1 MLRVTLRATPSHL
14 RRVQPVPRRAASGLV
29 ARVYDQVLRDFG
41 VLAPPVALHSPAP
54 GPLAAAWVIL
64 RETLIADG
72 LASRSSKEAVAA
84 AVSLGNSCPYCVQVH
99 SATMHGLVRGS
110 DALAISQ
117 GRLDDVADAR
127 TRAIAEWA
135 RASGSREGA
144 AAHPLPAL
152 PQGEAAELVGVAV
165 TFHYFNRVVNVFLT
179 DSPFPG
185 APVAARG
192 VLLRLFGRYMRPS
205 STVPHAPG
213 DALALLPDVP
223 GPAGPAGPAGSAV
236 PPGPAESAGLAGLA
250 GLGWAAN
257 ATIAGAFA
265 RAAAAVSAAGEA
277 VLPGPVRELVAARLA
292 GWQGEPF
299 GISRAW
305 AEEAVSALEPAHR
318 PAGRLALLTAFASFQ
333 VDEPVVVAARQAGA
347 GDAELVALTS
357 WAALSAATHT
367 GTWLWD
373 TQARPP
379 AAA

>member
-1 MLRVTLRATPSHL
+1 VGKVLRATLRATPSHL
-14 RRVQPVPRRAASGLV
+14 RRVDPVRRRAASGLV

-64 RETLIADG
+64 RETLVADG
-72 LASRSSKEAVAA
+72 LVDRASKEAVAA

-99 SATMHGLVRGS
+99 SATMHGLVRGA
-110 DALAISQ
+110 DAMAVAQ
-117 GRLDDVADAR
+117 GRLEDVADGR

-152 PQGEAAELVGVAV
+152 SRGEAAELIGVAV

-192 VLLRLFGRYMRPS
+192 LLLRIFGRYMRPS
-205 STVPHAPG
+205 SAVPHAPG
-213 DALALLPDVP
+213 DGLALLPD
-223 GPAGPAGPAGSAV
+223 AAL
-236 PPGPAESAGLAGLA
+236 PAEVT
-250 GLGWAAN
+250 WAAN

-265 RAAAAVSAAGEA
+265 RASRAVSAAGEA
-277 VLPGPVRELVAARLA
+277 ALPAPARELVAARLA
-292 GWQGEPF
+292 GWHGEPV

-305 AEEAVSALEPAHR
+305 AEEAVSALEPAQR
-318 PAGRLALLTAFASFQ
+318 PAGRLALLTAFASYQ

-357 WAALSAATHT
+357 WAALAAATRV
-367 GTWLWD
+367 GAWLWD
-373 TQARPP
+373 ELARPT